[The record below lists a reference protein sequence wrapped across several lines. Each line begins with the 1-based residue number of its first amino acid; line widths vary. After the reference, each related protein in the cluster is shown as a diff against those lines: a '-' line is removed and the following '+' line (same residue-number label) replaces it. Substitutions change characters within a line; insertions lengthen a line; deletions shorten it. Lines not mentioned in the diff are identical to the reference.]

1 MNHAPLINSKRL
13 LALMA
18 VAASCPFVQA
28 STVGYLRTTSA
39 APAPVQQNVQPAVPA
54 PAPVAAP
61 APAPAPVA
69 EQGYLTTAT
78 AAGTSEV
85 GPTAVYAGAQDDI
98 NSREAARRRAQM
110 ADALQLLQDGRTA
123 YSEKK
128 YQDALDLY
136 NKAWDTL
143 PMAPA
148 TQKLQEFLVA
158 SIGDASI
165 AVAIENA
172 RVGRYDDAE
181 QLLLDVLSRD
191 PNNKRAR
198 KELSLLR
205 DPVRNNPALTPEHVR
220 DVEEVQRLLNL
231 GYGQLDLGKY
241 DQAYETF
248 NSVLRI
254 DPYNTAAR
262 RGQESVSRR
271 RSSYYRSAYNSY
283 RAQALAEVDALWQA
297 ELPTDLPEI
306 TLGGSVSAPISEG
319 VIRNNDALTNL
330 KIARASFEETPIED
344 ALDFLRAEAR
354 KSGLQLN
361 FIFETPVQSAAPVA
375 AAKASSSSDD
385 EDEEDYEDEEEEEE
399 EAAAPVAVVET
410 LTPAIISK
418 LELENLTAAELLSR
432 ICNATACAFRVE
444 ENAIVVYR
452 KDASNYRM
460 VRRSWPV
467 RPSFLSSSSDEEEVE
482 EEEDDW
488 GGGSSSGSPLK
499 IDPVAAL
506 KAMGVNFPKGATA
519 TYSRATGQLTVYN
532 TEDELDAVEEA
543 INISRQDMPKMV
555 KVSAKF
561 VEISQQ
567 NDEELSFDWVVNPF
581 SINDAGS
588 AFLGGVSGYNAT
600 TPRSYS
606 DFVTSGGSAYASNHN
621 NGGSWPISSSGS
633 YSSMSDTMTN
643 GLMTGSL
650 RSGTGAINSSA
661 IQNLVASGSAAKA
674 STAQVAPGILSLS
687 GIYDSGSFQGIMRG
701 LSQKKGVDIMSAP
714 SLVIDSNREIEHVP
728 AALADGGFTT
738 FNNDDE
744 TGCAK
749 IEVVRRFIYPVAY
762 DEPQIGGS
770 TNNNNNNNGY
780 NNNNMS
786 MPIASPANPSEWGV
800 EEVGIMMRFQIE
812 PIEKSDIDI
821 VRFKRF
827 EIRVVDF
834 EGFVNYG
841 SPITAGVAN
850 ENEIEHITLTENR
863 IDMPIFSRR
872 YINSNPC
879 VYDGHTIAIG
889 GLIEDEVQKVE
900 DKVPVFGDL
909 PLIGRFFRSNAE
921 SHVRKNLMIFVTADV
936 IDPFGKPIRH
946 RQTGRGEEAAASA
959 GAMLFPGADDGVAN
973 P

>member
-39 APAPVQQNVQPAVPA
+39 VAPSTAQPAVQQNVQPV
-54 PAPVAAP
+54 AP
-61 APAPAPVA
+61 APAAMP

-85 GPTAVYAGAQDDI
+85 GPTAVYAGTQDSI

-110 ADALQLLQDGRTA
+110 AEAMQLLQDGRTA
-123 YSEKK
+123 YAEKK
-128 YQDALDLY
+128 YQESLEKY
-136 NKAWDTL
+136 QEAWKKL
-143 PMAPA
+143 PKAPA

-165 AVAIENA
+165 AVAIECS

-181 QLLLDVLSRD
+181 QLLLEVLSRD

-205 DPVRNNPALTPEHVR
+205 DPVRNNPALTPEHVKN
-220 DVEEVQRLLNL
+220 VEEVQRLLNL

-254 DPYNTAAR
+254 DPYNSAAR
-262 RGQESVSRR
+262 RGQEAVSRR

-283 RAQALAEVDALWQA
+283 RARALAEVDALWQE

-306 TLGGSVSAPISEG
+306 TLGGSISAPVSEG
-319 VIRNNDALTNL
+319 VIRNTEALNNL

-354 KSGLQLN
+354 KSGMQIN
-361 FIFETPVQSAAPVA
+361 FIFEKPVQPAAPVA
-375 AAKASSSSDD
+375 AADTSSSDD
-385 EDEEDYEDEEEEEE
+385 EEDYEEEEEE
-399 EAAAPVAVVET
+399 EEEEAAPVAVVET
-410 LTPAIISK
+410 LPPAVISK
-418 LELENLTAAELLSR
+418 LELENLTAAELLKR
-432 ICNATACAFRVE
+432 ICDATACAFRVE
-444 ENAIVVYR
+444 ENAIAVYQ
-452 KDASNYRM
+452 KAATNYRM

-467 RPSFLSSSSDEEEVE
+467 RPSFLNSNSDEEESD
-482 EEEDDW
+482 EEEDEW
-488 GGGSSSGSPLK
+488 GGGGGGSSKLR

-543 INISRQDMPKMV
+543 INIFRQDMPKMV

-567 NDEELSFDWVVNPF
+567 NDEELSFDWVINPF

-588 AFLGGVSGYNAT
+588 AFLGGVSGTNAT
-600 TPRSYS
+600 TPRSFS
-606 DFVTSGGSAYASNHN
+606 DFVRSGGAAFASNHN
-621 NGGSWPISSSGS
+621 NGGSWPISPSGS
-633 YSSMSDTMTN
+633 FSSASDTITN
-643 GLMTGSL
+643 GLMTGGL

-661 IQNLVASGSAAKA
+661 LQNLVASGSAAAA
-674 STAQVAPGILSLS
+674 STANVAPGILSLS

-714 SLVIDSNREIEHVP
+714 SLVINPNSEIEFTP
-728 AALADGGFTT
+728 SPLSDSGFTA
-738 FNNDDE
+738 FSNDDE

-749 IEVVRRFIYPVAY
+749 IEVVRRFIYPIAY
-762 DEPQIGGS
+762 DEPQITS
-770 TNNNNNNNGY
+770 TSNNNNNNN
-780 NNNNMS
+780 NNSMS
-786 MPIASPANPSEWGV
+786 MPVAAPANPSEWGV
-800 EEVGIMMRFQIE
+800 EEVGIMMRFMVE
-812 PIEKSDIDI
+812 PIDKGDDP
-821 VRFKRF
+821 VVQFKRF

-850 ENEIEHITLTENR
+850 DTEIEHITLTENR

-921 SHVRKNLMIFVTADV
+921 SHIRKNLMIFVTADI
-936 IDPFGKPIRH
+936 IDPFGKPLRQ

-959 GAMLFPGADDGVAN
+959 GALPGLFPDDGVAN

>member
-1 MNHAPLINSKRL
+1 MNHAPLINSKSM

-39 APAPVQQNVQPAVPA
+39 VAPSNAQPAVQQNVQPVA
-54 PAPVAAP
+54 PAAIP
-61 APAPAPVA
+61 
-69 EQGYLTTAT
+69 EQGYLTAST

-85 GPTAVYAGAQDDI
+85 GPTAVYAGGQDSI
-98 NSREAARRRAQM
+98 NSRETARRKAEVQRAM
-110 ADALQLLQDGRTA
+110 QLLQDGRTA
-123 YSEKK
+123 YAEKK
-128 YQDALDLY
+128 YQDALDKY
-136 NKAWDTL
+136 KEAWKVL
-143 PMAPA
+143 PKAPA
-148 TQKLQEFLVA
+148 TQTLQEFIVA

-165 AVAIENA
+165 AVAIECA

-181 QLLLDVLSRD
+181 QLLLEVLSRD

-205 DPVRNNPALTPEHVR
+205 DPVRNNPALTPEHVKN
-220 DVEEVQRLLNL
+220 VEEVQRLLNL
-231 GYGQLDLGKY
+231 GYGQLDLGQF

-254 DPYNTAAR
+254 DPYNSAAR
-262 RGQESVSRR
+262 RGQEAVSRR
-271 RSSYYRSAYNSY
+271 RSAHYRTAYNSY
-283 RAQALAEVDALWQA
+283 RAKALAEVDALWQ
-297 ELPTDLPEI
+297 EDLPTELPEI
-306 TLGGSVSAPISEG
+306 ELGGSVSAPVSEG
-319 VIRNNDALTNL
+319 VIRNTENLNNL
-330 KIARASFEETPIED
+330 KIARASFEETPVED

-354 KSGLQLN
+354 KSGMQMN
-361 FIFETPVQSAAPVA
+361 FIFEKPQQAPTPAAAPA
-375 AAKASSSSDD
+375 AASSSSDD
-385 EDEEDYEDEEEEEE
+385 EDDEESEDEEEEET
-399 EAAAPVAVVET
+399 AAPVAVVQQ
-410 LTPAIISK
+410 LPPAIISK
-418 LELENLTAAELLSR
+418 LELENLTASELLNR
-432 ICNATACAFRVE
+432 ICNATGCAFRVE
-444 ENAIVVYR
+444 ENAVVVYQ
-452 KDASNYRM
+452 KGASNHRM

-467 RPSFLSSSSDEEEVE
+467 RPSFLNSSSGDEEDDE
-482 EEEDDW
+482 ESGDDW
-488 GGGSSSGSPLK
+488 GGGSSGGSSRLK
-499 IDPVAAL
+499 IDPKAAL
-506 KAMGVNFPKGATA
+506 IAMGVNFPQGATA

-543 INISRQDMPKMV
+543 INIFRQDMPKMV

-567 NDEELSFDWVVNPF
+567 NDEELSFDWVINPF

-588 AFLGGVSGYNAT
+588 AFLGGVSGQNAT
-600 TPRSYS
+600 TPRSFS
-606 DFVTSGGSAYASNHN
+606 DFVTSGGSAYSANHG
-621 NGGSWPISSSGS
+621 NGGTWPISSNGS
-633 YSSMSDTMTN
+633 LSSASDTLTN
-643 GLMTGSL
+643 GLMTGGL
-650 RSGTGAINSSA
+650 RSGSGAINSSA
-661 IQNLVASGSAAKA
+661 IQNLVASGSAGA
-674 STAQVAPGILSLS
+674 SATANPAPGILSLS

-714 SLVIDSNREIEHVP
+714 SLVISSDAEMEYAP
-728 AALADGGFTT
+728 TPDPLASDQ
-738 FNNDDE
+738 NDE

-749 IEVVRRFIYPVAY
+749 IEVIRRFIYPVAY
-762 DEPQIGGS
+762 DEPQITS
-770 TNNNNNNNGY
+770 NSSNNNNNNNGY
-780 NNNNMS
+780 SGS
-786 MPIASPANPSEWGV
+786 MPVAAPANPSEWGV

-812 PIEKSDIDI
+812 PFQKGDGDI

-850 ENEIEHITLTENR
+850 ENEIEHITLTDNR

-872 YINSNPC
+872 YINSHPC

-936 IDPFGKPIRH
+936 IDPFGKPLRQ
-946 RQTGRGEEAAASA
+946 RQTGRGEDAAASA
-959 GAMLFPGADDGVAN
+959 GALPGLFPDDGVAQ

>member
-39 APAPVQQNVQPAVPA
+39 TAPIGAQPAVQQTVQPIAPMPA
-54 PAPVAAP
+54 MMP
-61 APAPAPVA
+61 
-69 EQGYLTTAT
+69 EEGYLTPST

-85 GPTAVYAGAQDDI
+85 GPTAVYAGAQDSI
-98 NSREAARRRAQM
+98 NSREAARRRADVQAAM
-110 ADALQLLQDGRTA
+110 QLLQDGRTA
-123 YSEKK
+123 YAEKK
-128 YQDALDLY
+128 YSDALENY
-136 NKAWDTL
+136 KKAWNRL
-143 PMAPA
+143 PKAPA
-148 TQKLQEFLVA
+148 TQKLQEFIVA

-165 AVAIENA
+165 AVAIECS

-181 QLLLDVLSRD
+181 QLLLEVLSRD

-205 DPVRNNPALTPEHVR
+205 DPVRNNPALTPEHVKN
-220 DVEEVQRLLNL
+220 VEEVQRLLNL
-231 GYGQLDLGKY
+231 GYGQLDLAQY

-254 DPYNTAAR
+254 DPYNSAAR
-262 RGQESVSRR
+262 RGQEAVSRR
-271 RSSYYRSAYNSY
+271 RSTYYRSAYNSY
-283 RAQALAEVDALWQA
+283 RARALSEVDALWQ
-297 ELPTDLPEI
+297 ESLLTELPEI
-306 TLGGSVSAPISEG
+306 ELGGSVSAPISEG
-319 VIRNNDALTNL
+319 VIRNRENL
-330 KIARASFEETPIED
+330 NNLRIARASFEETPVED
-344 ALDFLRAEAR
+344 ALEFLRAEAR
-354 KSGLQLN
+354 KSGMQMN
-361 FIFETPVQSAAPVA
+361 FIFEKPQQAPVPA
-375 AAKASSSSDD
+375 AASVSSSSDSDED
-385 EDEEDYEDEEEEEE
+385 EDEEDSEDEEEE
-399 EAAAPVAVVET
+399 EAAAPVAVVQQ
-410 LTPAIISK
+410 LPPAIISK
-418 LELENLTAAELLSR
+418 LELENLTAAELLQR
-432 ICNATACAFRVE
+432 ICDSTGCTFRVE
-444 ENAIVVYR
+444 ENAVVVYQ
-452 KDASNYRM
+452 KGASNHRM

-467 RPSFLSSSSDEEEVE
+467 RPSFLNSSSDD
-482 EEEDDW
+482 EEEDESDDDW
-488 GGGSSSGSPLK
+488 GGGGSSSGSRLK
-499 IDPVAAL
+499 IDPKAAL
-506 KAMGVNFPKGATA
+506 IAMGVNFPQGATA

-543 INISRQDMPKMV
+543 INIFRQDMPKMV

-567 NDEELSFDWVVNPF
+567 NDEELSFDWVINPF

-588 AFLGGVSGYNAT
+588 AYLGGVSGVNST
-600 TPRSYS
+600 TPRNFNDY
-606 DFVTSGGSAYASNHN
+606 VRTGGTAYANMHHN
-621 NGGSWPISSSGS
+621 AGSWPISSNGTL
-633 YSSMSDTMTN
+633 SSATDTLTN
-643 GLMTGSL
+643 GLMTGGL
-650 RSGTGAINSSA
+650 RTGSGAINTSA
-661 IQNLVASGSAAKA
+661 LQNLVASGSAGA
-674 STAQVAPGILSLS
+674 SATANPAPGILSLS

-714 SLVIDSNREIEHVP
+714 SLVISSDAEMEYAP
-728 AALADGGFTT
+728 TPDPLASDQ
-738 FNNDDE
+738 NDE

-749 IEVVRRFIYPVAY
+749 IEVIRRFIYPVAY
-762 DEPQIGGS
+762 DEPQITSGGS
-770 TNNNNNNNGY
+770 NYNNNNNNNNNGY
-780 NNNNMS
+780 SGS
-786 MPIASPANPSEWGV
+786 MPVAAPANPSEWGV

-812 PIEKSDIDI
+812 PFQKGDGDI

-841 SPITAGVAN
+841 SPITAGIAN
-850 ENEIEHITLTENR
+850 ENDIEHITLTDNR

-936 IDPFGKPIRH
+936 IDPFGKPLRQ
-946 RQTGRGEEAAASA
+946 RQTGRGEDAAAAA
-959 GAMLFPGADDGVAN
+959 GALPGLFPDDGVAQ